1 MRRALLF
8 LVVGF
13 VAGCGRSQDV
23 RFDLYLVALGP
34 TEVHGEA
41 LGCGDVLVGVE
52 RKANLVGTPLETA
65 LRALLTAEDQ
75 GNLTNAVRRPGLA
88 IESVTIDRGTATVRL
103 TGPFKIRGVC
113 DIPRIEMQLER
124 TARQFSELNT
134 VEFLVGNQTL
144 QSFLSLKG

>member
-13 VAGCGRSQDV
+13 VTGCGRSQNV

-52 RKANLVGTPLETA
+52 QTAKVIGTPLETA
-65 LRALLTAEDQ
+65 LQALLTAEDQ
-75 GNLTNAVRRPGLA
+75 GNLVNAVRRPDLA
-88 IESVTIDRGTATVRL
+88 IESVTIDRGKAIVRFK
-103 TGPFKIRGVC
+103 GRFKIRGVC
-113 DIPRIEMQLER
+113 DIPRIEMQLKR
-124 TARQFSELNT
+124 TALQFSELDT
-134 VEFLVGNQTL
+134 VEFLVGDQTL
-144 QSFLSLKG
+144 QSFLSLKE